1 MRLPL
6 FALLAV
12 IAVAA
17 AVAAFPSRAQPPAF
31 PEFTTVYG
39 RALIDGENLQPPA
52 QPLVAFVNGR
62 ACGWTSVALAPD
74 ADDAGDGDDAEPD
87 PDAGRTVYAVDARSG
102 GDGLYQLPGCGQ
114 AGDAIR
120 FYLPLSGRMAEEEA
134 RFGGEGAVRADLSF
148 DVDLPWKLRAPQL
161 ANEGALESP

>member
-39 RALIDGENLQPPA
+39 RALIDGENLQPA
-52 QPLVAFVNGR
+52 EQPLVAFVNGR
-62 ACGWTSVALAPD
+62 ACGWTSVGLAP
-74 ADDAGDGDDAEPD
+74 APADAGEGEDAEPD

-102 GDGLYQLPGCGQ
+102 GDGLYQIPGCGQ

-148 DVDLPWKLRAPQL
+148 DVELPWRLRAPQL
-161 ANEGALESP
+161 ASEGALESP

>member
-17 AVAAFPSRAQPPAF
+17 AVAAFPSLAQPPAF

-39 RALIDGENLQPPA
+39 RALIDGENLQPSE

-62 ACGWTSVALAPD
+62 ACGWTSVGLAPD
-74 ADDAGDGDDAEPD
+74 DDGEDAEAD

-102 GDGLYQLPGCGQ
+102 GDGLYQIPGCGQ

-148 DVDLPWKLRAPQL
+148 DVELPWRLRAPQL
-161 ANEGALESP
+161 ASEGALEAP

>member
-39 RALIDGENLQPPA
+39 RALIDGENLQPA
-52 QPLVAFVNGR
+52 DQPLVAFVNGR
-62 ACGWTSVALAPD
+62 ACGWTSIGLAP
-74 ADDAGDGDDAEPD
+74 APDDDEDEDAEAD

-102 GDGLYQLPGCGQ
+102 GDGLYQLPGCGR

-134 RFGGEGAVRADLSF
+134 RFGGKGAVRADLSF
-148 DVDLPWKLRAPQL
+148 DVELPWRLRAPQL
-161 ANEGALESP
+161 ASEGALESP

>member
-17 AVAAFPSRAQPPAF
+17 VVAAFPSRAQPPAF

-39 RALIDGENLQPPA
+39 RALIDGENLQPPT

-62 ACGWTSVALAPD
+62 ACGWTSVALTPD
-74 ADDAGDGDDAEPD
+74 ADDGEGEDAEPD

-120 FYLPLSGRMAEEEA
+120 FYLPLSGRMAEEDA

-148 DVDLPWKLRAPQL
+148 DVDLRWRLRAPQL

>member
-12 IAVAA
+12 IAVVA

-39 RALIDGENLQPPA
+39 RALIDGENLQPPE

-62 ACGWTSVALAPD
+62 ACGWTSVGLAPA
-74 ADDAGDGDDAEPD
+74 ADDAGDGEAD
-87 PDAGRTVYAVDARSG
+87 PDSGRTVYAVDARSG
-102 GDGLYQLPGCGQ
+102 GDGLYQIPGCGR

-148 DVDLPWKLRAPQL
+148 DVELPWRLRAPQL
-161 ANEGALESP
+161 ASEGALESP

>member
-1 MRLPL
+1 MRFPL

-17 AVAAFPSRAQPPAF
+17 AVAALPSRAQPPAF

-39 RALIDGENLQPPA
+39 RALIDGENLQPPD
-52 QPLVAFVNGR
+52 QPLVAFINGR
-62 ACGWTSVALAPD
+62 VCGWTSVRLVPA
-74 ADDAGDGDDAEPD
+74 ADGDGEDAESD

-102 GDGLYQLPGCGQ
+102 GDGLYQLPGCGR

-134 RFGGEGAVRADLSF
+134 RFGGDGAARADLSF
-148 DVDLPWKLRAPQL
+148 GVDLPWRLRAPQL
-161 ANEGALESP
+161 ANEGALQSP